1 MSENINNIAEVV
13 AEVVEEVPEVKVKRA
28 YRSKF
33 HYMTEEEI
41 KQHKAE
47 MKRKNNLKYKENHYD
62 KIKQAQK
69 RYFDSEKGRDYQRDY
84 KRKEALTKKEAKL
97 QEALDV

>member
-1 MSENINNIAEVV
+1 MSENINNIENIAEVK
-13 AEVVEEVPEVKVKRA
+13 PKRA

-41 KQHKAE
+41 KEHKAE

-62 KIKQAQK
+62 KIKQAQA
-69 RYFDSEKGRDYQRDY
+69 RYFNSEKGRDYMRDY
-84 KRKEALTKKEAKL
+84 KRKEVLAKKEAKL
-97 QEALDV
+97 QEVLDV

>member
-13 AEVVEEVPEVKVKRA
+13 EEVPEVKPKRA
-28 YRSKF
+28 CRSKF
-33 HYMTEEEI
+33 YYMSAEEV

-62 KIKQAQK
+62 KIKEAQK
-69 RYFDSEKGRDYQRDY
+69 RYFSSEKRDYLRDY
-84 KRKEALTKKEAKL
+84 KRKEALIKKEAKL
-97 QEALDV
+97 QEVLEV

>member
-1 MSENINNIAEVV
+1 MSENINNIV
-13 AEVVEEVPEVKVKRA
+13 EVVEEVPEVKVKRA

-69 RYFDSEKGRDYQRDY
+69 RYFDSEKGRDCQRDY

>member
-1 MSENINNIAEVV
+1 MSENTNNIEEVVEV
-13 AEVVEEVPEVKVKRA
+13 AEVKQKRA

-33 HYMTEEEI
+33 HYMSADEI

-62 KIKQAQK
+62 KIKEAQK
-69 RYFDSEKGRDYQRDY
+69 RYFSSEKGRDYQRDY
-84 KRKEALTKKEAKL
+84 KRKEVLAKKEAKL
-97 QEALDV
+97 QEVLDV

>member
-1 MSENINNIAEVV
+1 MSENINNIV
-13 AEVVEEVPEVKVKRA
+13 EVVEEVPEVKVKRA

-69 RYFDSEKGRDYQRDY
+69 RYFSSEKGRDYQRDY
-84 KRKEALTKKEAKL
+84 KRKEVLNKKEAKL
-97 QEALDV
+97 QEALNV

>member
-1 MSENINNIAEVV
+1 MSENINNIV
-13 AEVVEEVPEVKVKRA
+13 EVVEEVPEVKPKRA

-69 RYFDSEKGRDYQRDY
+69 RYFSSEKGRDYQRDY
-84 KRKEALTKKEAKL
+84 KRKEALVKKEAKL
-97 QEALDV
+97 QEVLEV

>member
-1 MSENINNIAEVV
+1 MSENTNNIE
-13 AEVVEEVPEVKVKRA
+13 EVVEVVEVKPKRA

-33 HYMTEEEI
+33 HYMSADEI

-69 RYFDSEKGRDYQRDY
+69 RYFDSEKGRDYQRGY
-84 KRKEALTKKEAKL
+84 KRKEALIKKEAKL

>member
-1 MSENINNIAEVV
+1 MSEQINNIV
-13 AEVVEEVPEVKVKRA
+13 EVKPKRA

-41 KQHKAE
+41 KQHKADL
-47 MKRKNNLKYKENHYD
+47 KKANNIKNKENHYD

-69 RYFDSEKGRDYQRDY
+69 RYFSSEKGRDYQRDY
-84 KRKEALTKKEAKL
+84 KRKEALIKKEAKL
-97 QEALDV
+97 QEVLEV

>member
-1 MSENINNIAEVV
+1 MSENTNNIEEV
-13 AEVVEEVPEVKVKRA
+13 AEVAEIKPKRA

-33 HYMTEEEI
+33 HYMTDEEI

-47 MKRKNNLKYKENHYD
+47 MKRKNNQKYKENHYD
-62 KIKQAQK
+62 KIKDAQK
-69 RYFDSEKGRDYQRDY
+69 RYFNSEKGRDYMRDY
-84 KRKEALTKKEAKL
+84 KRKEVLNKKEAKL

>member
-1 MSENINNIAEVV
+1 MSENINNIV
-13 AEVVEEVPEVKVKRA
+13 EVVEEVPEVKVKRA

-62 KIKQAQK
+62 KIKEAQK
-69 RYFDSEKGRDYQRDY
+69 RYFSSEKGRDYQRDY
-84 KRKEALTKKEAKL
+84 KRKEAILKKEAKL
-97 QEALDV
+97 KEVLDV